1 MLNLTWRQI
10 AVILGCVLTLA
21 TLAVGVYGLVRG
33 PQSAESTPA
42 PPTPGEFGAAPE
54 EAAPVVTLEDR
65 ALPHTNDPIAEC

>member
-1 MLNLTWRQI
+1 MRNLTWRQI

-42 PPTPGEFGAAPE
+42 PPPPGEFGAIS
-54 EAAPVVTLEDR
+54 
-65 ALPHTNDPIAEC
+65 LPSTTGQPTSSNHSRPGRSA